1 FIGYNAVG
9 DAVWR
14 GIAAR
19 SDSGHSQDTGPQV
32 EDSTS
37 HSPRRQAENL
47 TFRSRAG
54 TGARRRSEPLG
65 SVLAAN
71 APGNEVRP
79 LIDEDTTMVARRI
92 DESRPLLGVH
102 IQRLQLREAAS

>member
-1 FIGYNAVG
+1 MLF
-9 DAVWR
+9 DAVSR
-14 GIAAR
+14 RDPIP
-19 SDSGHSQDTGPQV
+19 DTRRTLV
-32 EDSTS
+32 HNEDSTS